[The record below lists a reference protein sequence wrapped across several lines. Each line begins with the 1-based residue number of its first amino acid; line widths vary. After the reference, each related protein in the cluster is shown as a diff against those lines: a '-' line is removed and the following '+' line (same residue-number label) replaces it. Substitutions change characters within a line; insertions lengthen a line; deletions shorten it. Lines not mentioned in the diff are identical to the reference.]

1 MTTLTTTPQAGW
13 PANRTTD
20 PGFDTAGL
28 DAPRTRGVRSPGI
41 RVDHLVVTAGGA
53 TVIDDVSLSIGAGE
67 LFAIAGL
74 SGAGKST
81 LLEAVAGVRPPAG
94 GTVQVTGGSAA
105 AAPVGFV
112 PQDDIVHRALP
123 LATSLRYAARLRL
136 PAGSG
141 AAAVEAAVARV
152 LRDLGLEAVA
162 AVRVGD
168 LSGGQRKRA
177 SIAME
182 LLTHPDVILLDE
194 PTSGLDPATAAEVMS
209 ILRSLSAAGTTVV
222 VTTHHL
228 AELDEVDRFA
238 FLGAGGRVLFSGTA
252 DEARLALGSADL
264 TELYRGRL
272 TPRPAPPAT
281 HDPVALPSPQ
291 PGRTASRSST
301 RREPRPARSAGA
313 VGRWWVLTRRSLAL
327 LAADPLTLAILFGSP
342 ALVITMM
349 VVLFPAAGAEA
360 TWTASATIQLPFWTA
375 FAAFFFGLTAG
386 LLQIVP
392 EAAIAARERRAGVS
406 ATVYVLSKLAALA
419 PALVA
424 VSVGM
429 LVALHAF
436 DRLPTV
442 PGWSPAAVVL
452 TVLLLAA
459 SALALG
465 LLASALVRDSAQAA
479 LALPMLCFPQVLF
492 AGAVVSVDDMAPVG
506 RFLSNGM
513 STRWGFEGIGD
524 SLGLGTKTTPVS
536 VWAVLAS
543 MTVVLVGTTVLALR
557 TRR

>member
-1 MTTLTTTPQAGW
+1 MTTLTTTAQAGRSASA
-13 PANRTTD
+13 PTD
-20 PGFDTAGL
+20 TGTDV
-28 DAPRTRGVRSPGI
+28 RGVGAPPSRGTRSPGI
-41 RVDHLVVTAGGA
+41 RVDRLVVTAGGA

-67 LFAIAGL
+67 IFAIAGL

-81 LLEAVAGVRPPAG
+81 LLEAVAGVRPAAG
-94 GTVQVTGGSAA
+94 GTVEVTGGSAG

-123 LATSLRYAARLRL
+123 LVTSLRYAARLRL

-152 LRDLGLEAVA
+152 LRDLGLESVA
-162 AVRVGD
+162 TVRVGD

-194 PTSGLDPATAAEVMS
+194 PTSGLDPATAAEVMA

-228 AELDEVDRFA
+228 AELDKVDRFA

-252 DEARLALGSADL
+252 DDARLATGSADL

-272 TPRPAPPAT
+272 TPRPAPPAA
-281 HDPVALPSPQ
+281 HDPVVLRSPLVV
-291 PGRTASRSST
+291 RTAAPT
-301 RREPRPARSAGA
+301 PRRGPRAARSGGA
-313 VGRWWVLTRRSLAL
+313 MGRWRVLTRRSLAL
-327 LAADPLTLAILFGSP
+327 LAADRLTLAILFGSP

-349 VVLFPAAGAEA
+349 VVLFPAAGAED
-360 TWTASATIQLPFWTA
+360 TWSASATVQLPFWTA

-392 EAAIAARERRAGVS
+392 EAAIAARERRAGVG

-429 LVALHAF
+429 LVALYAF
-436 DRLPTV
+436 DRLPTT
-442 PGWSPAAVVL
+442 PGWSPMAVVL

-492 AGAVVSVDDMAPVG
+492 AGAVVSVDDMAPAG
-506 RFLSNGM
+506 RFLSHGM
-513 STRWGFEGIGD
+513 STRWGFEG
-524 SLGLGTKTTPVS
+524 SPT
-536 VWAVLAS
+536 AS
-543 MTVVLVGTTVLALR
+543 GSAPGP
-557 TRR
+557 RRRRCGRSSCR